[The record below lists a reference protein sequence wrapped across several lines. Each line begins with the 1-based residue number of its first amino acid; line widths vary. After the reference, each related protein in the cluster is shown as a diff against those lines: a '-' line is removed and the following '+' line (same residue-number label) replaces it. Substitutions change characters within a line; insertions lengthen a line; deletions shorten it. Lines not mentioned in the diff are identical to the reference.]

1 VTRALVVLVAIA
13 GCVPASAP
21 PPAAPAA
28 AAGIGEAA
36 PTGVVVNHAP
46 SRDLPDLARAFA
58 DSGVLH
64 AAADLINR
72 AFVLEHR
79 IRLVAADCG
88 RANAYYDPHN
98 RTVTIC
104 HELVA
109 LIAQTFPGDRYL
121 RHLYLYVTMHE
132 LGHALI
138 DVLDLPVV
146 GREEDAADQF
156 AALFFVD
163 VADRDLG
170 AVMGVLLA
178 AQFVRRTPVDR
189 TAYWDNHAFGEARYY
204 QLLCLIYGGAAAT
217 RDVLAPVLPPERA
230 AQCTGEYGQ
239 VRRGWN
245 RLLAPYRADGGDLFR
260 R

>member
-1 VTRALVVLVAIA
+1 VRLALALVAIA
-13 GCVPASAP
+13 ACTPKSAP
-21 PPAAPAA
+21 DLE
-28 AAGIGEAA
+28 GVGEAA
-36 PTGVVVNHAP
+36 PLGVVVNHAP

-64 AAADLINR
+64 AAAELVNGS
-72 AFVLEHR
+72 FVLEHR

-88 RANAYYDPHN
+88 RANAFYDPHN
-98 RTVTIC
+98 RTVTVC

-109 LIAQTFPGDRYL
+109 LIAATFPGDRYL
-121 RHLYLYVTMHE
+121 RHVYLYVVMHE

-156 AALFFVD
+156 AALFFID

-170 AVMGVLLA
+170 AVMGVVLA
-178 AQFVRRTPVDR
+178 AQFVRRTPADR

-204 QLLCLIYGGAAAT
+204 QLMCLIYGGASAT
-217 RDVLAPVLPPERA
+217 RDVVAQVLPPERA
-230 AQCTGEYGQ
+230 PQCIAEYGQ
-239 VRRGWN
+239 LRRGWN
-245 RLLAPYRADGGDLFR
+245 RLLAPYRRGGGDVFVTSR